1 MRRSTWICLDDC
13 QAPFVA
19 HLQSPWGASGKPRSW
34 RRFPDKRYRGPTGA
48 TRSTV
53 YLPSLSHSSRPTVPP
68 SLYPWVPS
76 LPTHDGITPPMQRQ
90 RQRQGQGSDDGD
102 DARRNE
108 RWRRGRHQRRT
119 RPPYWITLVN
129 FCAEAV
135 WIFSPCAEGSS
146 SRLVS
151 GIRVSSRTFSRLLLA
166 RVIPC
171 PFNQTLFLSFSVY
184 TYIFCFRVCYNT
196 ELVQPQFRGSREGH
210 G

>member
-1 MRRSTWICLDDC
+1 MIWNALQYVVAVVRLAVTGISLKEKGMRRSTWICLDDC

-53 YLPSLSHSSRPTVPP
+53 YFPSPSSRSVGVP
-68 SLYPWVPS
+68 
-76 LPTHDGITPPMQRQ
+76 LPRPHFPHDVTPPMQRQ

-146 SRLVS
+146 SRLCLGFTIVTIVYAVTVGTRHPS
-151 GIRVSSRTFSRLLLA
+151 ELYVLFS
-166 RVIPC
+166 C
-171 PFNQTLFLSFSVY
+171 CY
-184 TYIFCFRVCYNT
+184 TN
-196 ELVQPQFRGSREGH
+196 
-210 G
+210 